1 MYTKSRYTNQR
12 LDRNETITWICS
24 YNKNFS
30 KLNFQMKFV
39 FLLALVSVLVLS
51 VTGLDLRGKW
61 KEDQNQRQG
70 LNDFLYEMGKTN
82 YSSFVISDTLNHT
95 AHSSNVAL
103 GSI

>member
-1 MYTKSRYTNQR
+1 
-12 LDRNETITWICS
+12 
-24 YNKNFS
+24 
-30 KLNFQMKFV
+30 MKFV

-70 LNDFLYEMGKTN
+70 LNDFLYEMGKTI

-95 AHSSNVAL
+95 GPLFKCGTWKHLIWPAKPNIL
-103 GSI
+103 WF

>member
-1 MYTKSRYTNQR
+1 
-12 LDRNETITWICS
+12 
-24 YNKNFS
+24 
-30 KLNFQMKFV
+30 MKFV

-82 YSSFVISDTLNHT
+82 NSSL
-95 AHSSNVAL
+95 
-103 GSI
+103 